1 MPTLNLGNMFG
12 SSNND
17 RNRSGGSQQQ
27 GSNAQRAG
35 GQLHDVERLVMGGR
49 EAIANSAEA
58 QRQRRR
64 LAESMARKDAVYG
77 TVIDQGYG
85 TYDGRPCSI
94 RLYENRIEIVAKREG
109 STLDNHPVVKSLI
122 PGLGKSKA
130 VAGRILAPGNSN
142 PPIVIP
148 ANAMTGFQQV
158 AWGMF
163 PTFVFMRRDSVTRKR
178 ESHTIKAM
186 TRELGYSLERFG
198 AMHYH
203 F

>member
-94 RLYENRIEIVAKREG
+94 RL
-109 STLDNHPVVKSLI
+109 
-122 PGLGKSKA
+122 
-130 VAGRILAPGNSN
+130 
-142 PPIVIP
+142 
-148 ANAMTGFQQV
+148 
-158 AWGMF
+158 
-163 PTFVFMRRDSVTRKR
+163 
-178 ESHTIKAM
+178 
-186 TRELGYSLERFG
+186 
-198 AMHYH
+198 
-203 F
+203 